1 MTQTKGQN
9 NPETNSNKMKIYDS
23 MTNNSTV
30 LKKLN
35 DLKRK
40 QVINYKEGREKGTV
54 TNKQNGNKYVLINN

>member
-40 QVINYKEGREKGTV
+40 QVINYKEGREKQRSICHW
-54 TNKQNGNKYVLINN
+54 KRRSNNTS